1 MFEGYKV
8 LITGA
13 TSGIGLAT
21 AREFLSKGATV
32 IGLGRDLEKVGDPG
46 ENFHLFRCD
55 VTDEAQIDAAVA
67 YAEEMFGGTLDTLIL
82 NAGAGGPAPIE
93 SVEGEQID
101 YMYNLLLKS
110 NILFVKK
117 FLPMLKKSKNPSV
130 SFTASVAGFMI
141 DGTFPYNTMKA
152 AVINFCRQCV
162 AQQHG
167 VRFNVICPGLI
178 KTNIMP
184 EEAWAMLST
193 EEALQQIPSRRIGR
207 PEEPAKL
214 FAFLASEKATFID
227 GAVITID
234 GGWAQTHARVMG
246 GTA

>member
-1 MFEGYKV
+1 MFQGYKV

-21 AREFLSKGATV
+21 VKEFLAQGATV
-32 IGLGRDLEKVGDPG
+32 IGTGRDLEKMGDLG
-46 ENFHLFRCD
+46 ESFLPFHCD
-55 VTDEAQIDAAVA
+55 VTDETQIDAVVA
-67 YAEEMFGGTLDTLIL
+67 YAEEKFGTLDTLIL
-82 NAGAGGPAPIE
+82 NAGAGGPAPIDAI
-93 SVEGEQID
+93 EGAQLD
-101 YMYNLLLKS
+101 YLYNLLLKA
-110 NILFVKK
+110 NVLFVKK
-117 FLPMLKKSKNPSV
+117 CLPLLRKSKNPSV
-130 SFTASVAGFMI
+130 AFTASVAGFMI
-141 DGTFPYNTMKA
+141 DGTFPYNTLKA
-152 AVINFCRQCV
+152 SVINFCRQCV

-167 VRFNVICPGLI
+167 IRFNVICPGLI
-178 KTNIMP
+178 HTNIMP
-184 EEAWAMLST
+184 EEAWASLST

-234 GGWAQTHARVMG
+234 GGWAQTHARVLG